1 MMSKSTALL
10 VSRAP
15 SVVRA
20 VRGACNGIPHLR
32 FEPCDSLEPAC
43 RLVGRSDVAL
53 VLAHLPAAGGDEG
66 VTRLLRAVA
75 AARRPCPTLVLAD
88 RRHEPQ
94 ASALLRSGAADFLE
108 VPAELP
114 KLAHLAD
121 ALTRRL
127 AAPSPSPPPEEEDPD
142 AGLAGLMAQVR
153 RVAPQDTTLRWRR
166 PQRRRRS
173 VTGSRYACTGSSAS
187 QRCTSSASAFAVR

>member
-1 MMSKSTALL
+1 MSKSTALL

-20 VRGACNGIPHLR
+20 VRGACNDIPHLR

-66 VTRLLRAVA
+66 VTHLLRAVT
-75 AARRPCPTLVLAD
+75 AARRPCSTLVLAD
-88 RRHEPQ
+88 RSHEPQ

-108 VPAELP
+108 VPAEVP

-127 AAPSPSPPPEEEDPD
+127 AAPAPPPPREEVDPN

-166 PQRRRRS
+166 GRTYPPGPSADQALPRRPRRARQ
-173 VTGSRYACTGSSAS
+173 GPAR
-187 QRCTSSASAFAVR
+187 

>member
-1 MMSKSTALL
+1 MSKSTALL

-20 VRGACNGIPHLR
+20 VRGACNDIPHLR

-53 VLAHLPAAGGDEG
+53 VLAHLPAVGGDEG
-66 VTRLLRAVA
+66 VTHLLRAVA
-75 AARRPCPTLVLAD
+75 AA

-108 VPAELP
+108 VPAEVP

-127 AAPSPSPPPEEEDPD
+127 AAPAPPPPREEVDPN

-166 PQRRRRS
+166 GRTYPPGPSADQALPRRPRRARQ
-173 VTGSRYACTGSSAS
+173 GPAR
-187 QRCTSSASAFAVR
+187 